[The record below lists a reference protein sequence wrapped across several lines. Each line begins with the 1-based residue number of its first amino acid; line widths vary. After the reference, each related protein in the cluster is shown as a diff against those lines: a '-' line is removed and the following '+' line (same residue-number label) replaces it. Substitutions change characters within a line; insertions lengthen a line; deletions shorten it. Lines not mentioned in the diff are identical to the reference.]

1 MNAEDVVSRLDR
13 RLSLRRR
20 VATVAVALAG
30 GAVAAVVLA
39 LWATEPHL
47 PARTQVA
54 FGVIA
59 GGGLGW
65 VGYGVWVV
73 RRRTPLLALDRVV
86 AGWLALAVS
95 TVVGVVVGV
104 IAVSRGRWELA
115 LVGAAFVL
123 VAAVNLGRARAHRAA
138 LLRRKREL
146 GG

>member
-30 GAVAAVVLA
+30 AAVAAVVLA

-59 GGGLGW
+59 TGGLGW
-65 VGYGVWVV
+65 VGYGVWVL

-86 AGWLALAVS
+86 AGWLALAVTTAVGL
-95 TVVGVVVGV
+95 TVTA
-104 IAVSRGRWELA
+104 IALSRGRGEFTVLA
-115 LVGAAFVL
+115 GVFVL
-123 VAAVNLGRARAHRAA
+123 VAAINVARARAYRGK
-138 LLRRKREL
+138 LLRRKHEL